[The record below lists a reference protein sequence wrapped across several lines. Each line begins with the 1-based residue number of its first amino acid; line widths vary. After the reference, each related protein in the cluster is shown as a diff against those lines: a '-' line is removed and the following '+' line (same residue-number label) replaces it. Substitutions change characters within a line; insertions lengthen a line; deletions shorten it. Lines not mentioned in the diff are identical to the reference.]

1 MTVSESKTVTAHEI
15 FNNILFDKEVYG
27 QFIESGVVELRARL
41 IATSDSDEYEKGDK
55 ITHFYQKIYLN
66 VNEKNGKEGSFE
78 PKTDDAP
85 GDYRRSWCKAGNR
98 VIYINSGHPAYKA
111 VQLDEEEWRSYMKQE
126 MLKQYVLLYLE
137 EGKYSM
143 FGNGEDITKM
153 DPIEAGKCIMDK
165 VEEVYQ
171 RSFS

>member
-1 MTVSESKTVTAHEI
+1 M
-15 FNNILFDKEVYG
+15 NI
-27 QFIESGVVELRARL
+27 
-41 IATSDSDEYEKGDK
+41 
-55 ITHFYQKIYLN
+55 
-66 VNEKNGKEGSFE
+66 NEKSGKEGSFE
-78 PKTDDAP
+78 PKTADDP
-85 GDYRRSWCKAGNR
+85 DDYRRSWCKGGNR
-98 VIYINSGHPAYKA
+98 QIYINSGHPAYKA

-143 FGNGEDITKM
+143 FGKGEDITQM